1 MELHF
6 SRLFRQ
12 QEANIFLWISLKI
25 VKIII
30 KLIII
35 VNSSFFQTFYL
46 VIIKFIK
53 SSSNLLINVFEL
65 IILQCLITSERCYF
79 IKDNIFLY

>member
-6 SRLFRQ
+6 SWLFRQ

-35 VNSSFFQTFYL
+35 VNSPFFQTFYL

-53 SSSNLLINVFEL
+53 STSNLLINVFEL
-65 IILQCLITSERCYF
+65 IILQCLVTSERCYI